1 MISAA
6 GSLIM
11 MVFSENLI
19 ALIIGIVINAI
30 GLVPLQAG
38 LSAIVADVGDLVYW
52 KSGVPVQGSVFS
64 LTSAGM
70 KIGQGLTSAL
80 VGWALQIGGYVA
92 NAGVQSESAVFAIK
106 SMFMYFPFLVI
117 LLMLGVLMLLDY
129 EKKMP
134 KIRQEIQ
141 SRNH

>member
-80 VGWALQIGGYVA
+80 VGWALQIGGYV
-92 NAGVQSESAVFAIK
+92 GQCRRPVGKCRFRDQVDVYVF
-106 SMFMYFPFLVI
+106 SVPRHS
-117 LLMLGVLMLLDY
+117 LDA
-129 EKKMP
+129 
-134 KIRQEIQ
+134 RGA
-141 SRNH
+141 HVVGL